1 MRRFIGTFLIMLAV
15 IAACDQALGPVLGDA
30 YSRVHRDEIGKLN
43 YIADSAQADIVI
55 LGSSRALHHYVPR
68 IITDSTGMSCYNCG
82 IEGSNIFLNYALLRA
97 LLQRYRP
104 RVVVYEL
111 QYGYDAMRHSQAN
124 NPVNKIRPM
133 RQLRCRDSMLADIDP
148 MERVRML
155 SGIYPYNSLIAEI
168 WLASHRSNSPYNNK
182 LADNGYVPQFGVI
195 KPQHEPYPR
204 FTRELDAKKMSYL
217 KKLVEQCQSRLIVV
231 TSPYFDPQPDML
243 SVHKPVVDLCKAHHV
258 PYIYLAQDPNLVGKA
273 PCWDDAGHLNDRGAR
288 IFTREMIH
296 RAKKARPQLL
306 APAGNKHS
314 TTTIYNNTTKWRKK
328 T

>member
-1 MRRFIGTFLIMLAV
+1 MLAV
-15 IAACDQALGPVLGDA
+15 IAACDQALGPVLGRA

-43 YIADSAQADIVI
+43 YIADSTRADIVI
-55 LGSSRALHHYVPR
+55 LGSSRALHHYVPS

-104 RVVVYEL
+104 KVVVYEL
-111 QYGYDAMRHSQAN
+111 QYGYDAMRHSQPD
-124 NPVNKIRPM
+124 NPINKIRPM
-133 RQLRCRDSMLADIDP
+133 RQLKCRDSMLLDIDP

-168 WLASHRSNSPYNNK
+168 WLANHRSDSPYNNR

-195 KPQHEPYPR
+195 KPGHEPYPK
-204 FTRELDAKKMSYL
+204 FTRSLDAKKMSYL
-217 KKLVEQCQSRLIVV
+217 NRLVEQCQAQLIVV
-231 TSPYFDPQPDML
+231 TSPYFQPQPDMQR
-243 SVHKPVVDLCKAHHV
+243 VHEPVARLLKSHHV
-258 PYIYLAQDPNLVGKA
+258 PYIYLAQDPSLVGKA

-296 RAKKARPQLL
+296 LAKRARPQLFTTTG
-306 APAGNKHS
+306 AKHS
-314 TTTIYNNTTKWRKK
+314 NTTYNNTTIWKKK